1 MAVGAVA
8 APIVN
13 GEPDEVA
20 KARLDL
26 VEAEAELAA
35 ATTNSALMIALD
47 RADDARCRLASWTRG
62 TC

>member
-1 MAVGAVA
+1 
-8 APIVN
+8 VN

-35 ATTNSALMIALD
+35 ATTNSELMIALD